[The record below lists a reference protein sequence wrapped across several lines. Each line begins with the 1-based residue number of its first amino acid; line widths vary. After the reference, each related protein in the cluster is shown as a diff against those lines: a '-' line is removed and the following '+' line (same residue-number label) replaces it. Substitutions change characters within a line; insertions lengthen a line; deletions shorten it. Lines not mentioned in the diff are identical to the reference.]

1 MTAVAVEIT
10 MGPPRG
16 AALQGSSTPPLG
28 ASLPGPIGDDEL
40 IFIGD
45 LDKVLDAASC
55 SCTAG
60 DDNAY

>member
-1 MTAVAVEIT
+1 MTAVAVEI
-10 MGPPRG
+10 MPGPPPE
-16 AALQGSSTPPLG
+16 ADPQGTTTPPLG
-28 ASLPGPIGDDEL
+28 AQLPGAIGDDEV